1 MNDDTYLLFFE
12 LADTF
17 NLDKAV
23 AFHKCNFCDYK
34 TKSALVSEI
43 YEMDDVIAN
52 HLWNNHREI
61 CIKKAMEYMSK
72 KIAKTK
78 FELKPATRS
87 GTCIFLYRELIP
99 P

>member
-1 MNDDTYLLFFE
+1 MNKKEFEDLFMNDDTYILFFE

-72 KIAKTK
+72 KIAKTDGQK
-78 FELKPATRS
+78 TLDEVR
-87 GTCIFLYRELIP
+87 
-99 P
+99 

>member
-1 MNDDTYLLFFE
+1 MNKKEFMGLFLNDDTYILFFE

-34 TKSALVSEI
+34 TKSALVSEL
-43 YEMDDVIAN
+43 YEMDDAIAN

-61 CIKKAMEYMSK
+61 CIKKSMEYQAK
-72 KIAKTK
+72 RIARTNGQKTLDEVEK
-78 FELKPATRS
+78 
-87 GTCIFLYRELIP
+87 
-99 P
+99 